1 MGAVE
6 VSSKGDWSEDGWGA
20 FRSVFLGR
28 KRSLYVGVDS
38 VTPKVQE
45 ACQNLCFG
53 NQQLTAQISNG
64 YRNYCQVLAQDSG
77 QLRGWMGVFR
87 GKDLESRLES
97 DRVNPR
103 IRCFPWAKVKN

>member
-1 MGAVE
+1 MPGL
-6 VSSKGDWSEDGWGA
+6 KD
-20 FRSVFLGR
+20 
-28 KRSLYVGVDS
+28 
-38 VTPKVQE
+38 

-53 NQQLTAQISNG
+53 NQQLTAQISIV
-64 YRNYCQVLAQDSG
+64 YRKSCQVLAQDSG
-77 QLRGWMGVFR
+77 QPIGWMGVVR